1 MQIYKSSAVN
11 DQHTVDS
18 VFESTHISDA
28 IALLLELDQL
38 LWWNDRHIVVTLL
51 SQSTRWM

>member
-28 IALLLELDQL
+28 IALLLEFDQL
-38 LWWNDRHIVVTLL
+38 LWWNDRHIIVTLL